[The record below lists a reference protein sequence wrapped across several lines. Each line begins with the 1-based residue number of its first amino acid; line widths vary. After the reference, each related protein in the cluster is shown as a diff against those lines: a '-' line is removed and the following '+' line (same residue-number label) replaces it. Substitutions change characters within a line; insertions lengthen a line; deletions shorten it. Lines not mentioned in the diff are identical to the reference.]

1 MGHQRTGTLPQT
13 DRWREV
19 VDQLS
24 DFSTSD
30 TDVSEIAQR
39 VAENVKSRLKN
50 MHLDSGVQ
58 ATFQFLVQLTVAARS
73 HDPVR
78 KLNQMGIELPP
89 NPSPLKI
96 SLALRK
102 WAGQK
107 ITEKDSMEY
116 MELAASAATDTI
128 MERYERASGTQS
140 KMFGE
145 ESSLDTWGDVSGGE
159 FSEVAHS
166 YFANFTERYLRYF
179 LDREA
184 SSEIRDLDTREVFQ
198 EKIAQHAREKAKIT
212 QSFAAGWY
220 NKHASESPP
229 SNEEVEGFLY
239 KAFGKLRGELSREEY
254 DE

>member
-24 DFSTSD
+24 GFSNSD
-30 TDVSEIAQR
+30 ADVSEVARR
-39 VAENVKSRLKN
+39 VSENVKSRLKR

-58 ATFQFLVQLTVAARS
+58 ATFQFLVLLTVAARYAN
-73 HDPVR
+73 PVDR
-78 KLNQMGIELPP
+78 LNRMGVELPP
-89 NPSPLKI
+89 DPSPLKI
-96 SLALRK
+96 SSALRS
-102 WAGQK
+102 WATQHV
-107 ITEKDSMEY
+107 TERDSKEY

-128 MERYERASGTQS
+128 LEWYERATGTQS

-145 ESSLDTWGDVSGGE
+145 ASSLDAWGDVSGGE

-184 SSEIRDLDTREVFQ
+184 SCEIKDLDTREAFQ
-198 EKIAQHAREKAKIT
+198 EKIAQDAREKAKIT

>member
-24 DFSTSD
+24 DFSASEP
-30 TDVSEIAQR
+30 DVSEITRR
-39 VAENVKSRLKN
+39 VAENVKDRLKD

-73 HDPVR
+73 DDPVGR
-78 KLNQMGIELPP
+78 LNQIGVELPP

-96 SLALRK
+96 SLALRE

-116 MELAASAATDTI
+116 LELAVSAATDTI
-128 MERYERASGTQS
+128 IERYERVSGAQS

-145 ESSLDTWGDVSGGE
+145 ESSLDVWEDVSGGE

-184 SSEIRDLDTREVFQ
+184 SSKIKDLDTREVFQ

-220 NKHASESPP
+220 NRHASESSP
-229 SNEEVEGFLY
+229 NIEEVEGFLY